1 MMIKFKLGQG
11 IIEYVLLLVF
21 IALVV
26 MVALRIMGP
35 TFGSVYSQVV
45 DGFGS
50 Y

>member
-1 MMIKFKLGQG
+1 MMINFKLGQG

-26 MVALRIMGP
+26 MVALRVLGP
-35 TFGSVYSQVV
+35 AFGNVYSQIVA
-45 DGFGS
+45 GFGS

>member
-1 MMIKFKLGQG
+1 MKNHFTIGQG

-26 MVALRIMGP
+26 MVAMRVLGP
-35 TFGSVYSQVV
+35 AFGNVYSQIV

-50 Y
+50 F

>member
-1 MMIKFKLGQG
+1 MMNHKFFGQG

-26 MVALRIMGP
+26 MVAMRVLGP
-35 TFGSVYSQVV
+35 AFGNVYSQIV

-50 Y
+50 L